1 MISKGYAPPIKKLI
15 NEIAR
20 FPGVGEK
27 SAARMANFILR
38 GSLEDA
44 RRLAQSIIDV
54 KEKISFCSLCFNLA
68 DQELCVICRD
78 NSRDGN
84 VLCVVEDPDTLLAI
98 EECGSFR
105 GVYHVLHGCLAPLDG
120 VGPEELKLRELI
132 QRVTTKSIKELII
145 ATNPTVQGEST
156 AHLINRM
163 VNGLGLE
170 VTRIATGAPVGGD
183 LKYADRMTL
192 AQSLQFR
199 RELGS

>member
-1 MISKGYAPPIKKLI
+1 MSKGYALPISRLI
-15 NEIAR
+15 NELAR

-38 GSLEDA
+38 GSVEDA
-44 RRLAQSIIDV
+44 RRLAQSIIEV

-68 DQELCVICRD
+68 DQELCTICRD
-78 NSRDGN
+78 NSRDGAL
-84 VLCVVEDPDTLLAI
+84 LCVVEDPDTLLAI

-120 VGPEELKLRELI
+120 VGPDDLKLREL
-132 QRVTTKSIKELII
+132 KERLAKNEVKEIII

-156 AHLINRM
+156 ALLISRM
-163 VNGLGLE
+163 INGLNLE
-170 VTRIATGAPVGGD
+170 VSRIATGVPVGGD

-192 AQSLQFR
+192 AKSLQFR
-199 RELGS
+199 RGLGS